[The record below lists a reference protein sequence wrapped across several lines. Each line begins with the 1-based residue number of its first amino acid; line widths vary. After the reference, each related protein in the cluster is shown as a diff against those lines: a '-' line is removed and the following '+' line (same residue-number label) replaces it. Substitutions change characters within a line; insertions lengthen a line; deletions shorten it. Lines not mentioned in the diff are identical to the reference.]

1 MCSRNWI
8 SPSTPVGCPE
18 CFYTGYRGRRAA
30 FEVLPISRELT
41 GRIKSGK
48 GDIIA
53 YMREAGIPTLRDTL
67 SDWLQQGLISLEE
80 TIGHLEGG

>member
-1 MCSRNWI
+1 M
-8 SPSTPVGCPE
+8 
-18 CFYTGYRGRRAA
+18 
-30 FEVLPISRELT
+30 LPISRELT

-80 TIGHLEGG
+80 TIGHLEGK